1 MHWRRTIAVWILIAA
16 AESIHGVIRQLFIA
30 PVIGEL
36 PARQV
41 GVFVTSALILLI
53 AYLTTRW
60 LDARTLKNQ
69 LQIGAVWVVLMLIF
83 EFCLGAA
90 LGVTRTQML
99 ADYNLAQG
107 GLMGLGF
114 AFLLFAPAIAAKL
127 RGMSPTT
134 AKVAGHE

>member
-1 MHWRRTIAVWILIAA
+1 MW
-16 AESIHGVIRQLFIA
+16 
-30 PVIGEL
+30 
-36 PARQV
+36 ARQV
-41 GVFVTSALILLI
+41 GVFVASALILLI

-114 AFLLFAPAIAAKL
+114 TFLLFAPAIAAKL

>member
-1 MHWRRTIAVWILIAA
+1 MHWRRTIAVWILIAV

-30 PVIGEL
+30 PIIGEL

-107 GLMGLGF
+107 GLMGFGF

>member
-1 MHWRRTIAVWILIAA
+1 MPWRRAIAVWVLIAV

-30 PVIGEL
+30 PVIGDL

-41 GVFVTSALILLI
+41 GVFVGSVLILFI
-53 AYLTTRW
+53 AYLPARW
-60 LDARTLKNQ
+60 LDAKTLKKQ

-83 EFCLGAA
+83 EFSLGAV

-107 GLMGLGF
+107 GLMGFGF
-114 AFLLFAPAIAAKL
+114 AFLFFAPAIAAKF
-127 RGMSPTT
+127 RGLNSTT
-134 AKVAGHE
+134 TKVAGHE